1 MIKGKTSSGFA
12 FQIDDEARDDMELL
26 DVIVKFDAGEKQ
38 YMSEVV
44 ERLLGK
50 AQRDKLYDH
59 CRGKSGRVLAS
70 KVLTEITSIFDAIQ
84 NSDDDLKN

>member
-1 MIKGKTSSGFA
+1 MIKGKTESGFA
-12 FQIDDEARDDMELL
+12 FQIDEEARDDMELL
-26 DVIVKFDAGEKQ
+26 DAIVKLDAGEKQ

-44 ERLLGK
+44 ERLLGSE
-50 AQRDKLYDH
+50 QRDKLYDY

-70 KVLTEITSIFDAIQ
+70 KVFTEITAIFDAIK

>member
-1 MIKGKTSSGFA
+1 MIKGKTESGFA
-12 FQIDDEARDDMELL
+12 FQIDEEARDDMELL
-26 DVIVKFDAGEKQ
+26 DAIVKLDAGEKQ

-44 ERLLGK
+44 ERLLGSE
-50 AQRDKLYDH
+50 QRDKLYDY

-70 KVLTEITSIFDAIQ
+70 KVFAEITAIFDAIK

>member
-12 FQIDDEARDDMELL
+12 FQIDEEARDDMELL
-26 DVIVKFDAGEKQ
+26 DAILKLDAGEKQ

-44 ERLLGK
+44 VRLLGDE
-50 AQRDKLYDH
+50 QRDKLYDH

-70 KVLTEITSIFDAIQ
+70 KVLAEVNGIFEAIQ
-84 NSDDDLKN
+84 NSDSDLKN